1 MGNLIFAIP
10 VILIIAISIFVV
22 KIAAVALKMT
32 GLDEKRAY
40 FQALSAFTGTGFTT
54 SDSELVLQNDIRRKI
69 IMILMILGNAGFI
82 TVITTVVISFEKT
95 NPLPLFTNVGILL
108 IVIFL
113 LVKFLANKN
122 VAKFLNKKI
131 ESRLAKRSPFH
142 KRPVEEVLRIA
153 KDYGIAEVIIKES
166 CRDLDKTLSESDFRK
181 NDILVLAIERKGAV
195 IPAPKATDRILL
207 DDTLICY
214 GRLSNIGKIIPKE

>member
-1 MGNLIFAIP
+1 MGNLIFAVP
-10 VILIIAISIFVV
+10 VILIVAISIFVV
-22 KIAAVALKMT
+22 KIATVALKMT

-54 SDSELVLQNDIRRKI
+54 SDSEVILQNDVRRRI

-82 TVITTVVISFEKT
+82 TVITTVVISFEKA
-95 NPLPLFTNVGILL
+95 NPLPLFINVGILL
-108 IVIFL
+108 VVIFF
-113 LVKFLANKN
+113 LVKFLTNKS

-131 ESRLAKRSPFH
+131 ESRLEKRPPFH
-142 KRPVEEVLRIA
+142 RRPVEEVLRVA
-153 KDYGIAEVIIKES
+153 KDYGIAEVSIKEP
-166 CRDLDKTLSESDFRK
+166 CRDLGKTLSESDFRK
-181 NDILVLAIERKGAV
+181 NDILVLAIERKNDV

-214 GRLSNIGKIIPKE
+214 GKLSNIGKIIAKE